1 VRELAGRFGVGC
13 LFGHRADGEDMD
25 KKKEM
30 YELDL
35 IRTCDLVVEKKVGQ
49 LDYRRCP

>member
-1 VRELAGRFGVGC
+1 
-13 LFGHRADGEDMD
+13 MD

-35 IRTCDLVVEKKVGQ
+35 IRTCDLVVEKKARQ
-49 LDYRRCP
+49 LDYRRCPRLVSVHCMLSILVEWRELLI